1 MTDEQI
7 ILPFTH
13 AADVQGWRAI
23 DDRIMGGCSLSR
35 PEFVE
40 GGGLRFRGVVSL
52 DNGGGFASIRS
63 PEADYPLGDCT
74 GVRLR
79 ARGDGK
85 HYKLGLRTDRFF
97 DGISYQSAF
106 TPPADEWEELDLPF
120 ADFVAT
126 HHGRR
131 LTTVAPL
138 DPARI
143 QSFSLFIAERQAGP
157 FHLEIA
163 WLAGYGSDAS
173 EERGK
178 S

>member
-1 MTDEQI
+1 MPDEQI

-13 AADVQGWRAI
+13 PADVQGWRAI

-35 PEFVE
+35 PEFVD

-63 PEADYPLGDCT
+63 PEADYVLGGFA

-79 ARGDGK
+79 VRGDGQ

-97 DGISYQSAF
+97 DGISYQAAFSA
-106 TPPADEWEELDLPF
+106 PAEAWEEIDLPF
-120 ADFVAT
+120 VAFLPT

-163 WLAGYGSDAS
+163 WLAGYGCEAS

>member
-1 MTDEQI
+1 MTDERI
-7 ILPFTH
+7 ILPFSQPS
-13 AADVQGWRAI
+13 AVQGWRAI

-35 PEFVE
+35 PEFID

-63 PEADYPLGDCT
+63 PEADYTLGGLA

-79 ARGDGK
+79 VYGDGQR
-85 HYKLGLRTDRFF
+85 YKLGLRTDRFF
-97 DGISYQSAF
+97 DGISYQAGF
-106 TPPADEWEELDLPF
+106 TPPADSWEEIDLPF
-120 ADFVAT
+120 GDFVAT

-138 DPARI
+138 DPNRI

-163 WLAGYGSDAS
+163 WIAGYGSDAS
-173 EERGK
+173 EG

>member
-1 MTDEQI
+1 MADERI
-7 ILPFTH
+7 ILPFAH
-13 AADVQGWRAI
+13 PSAVQGWRAI

-35 PEFVE
+35 PEFID

-63 PEADYPLGDCT
+63 PEADYTLGGLA

-79 ARGDGK
+79 VYGDGQR
-85 HYKLGLRTDRFF
+85 YKLGLRTDRFF
-97 DGISYQSAF
+97 DGISYQAGF
-106 TPPADEWEELDLPF
+106 TPPADAWEEIDLPF
-120 ADFVAT
+120 VDFVAT

-138 DPARI
+138 DPNRI

-163 WLAGYGSDAS
+163 WIAGYGSDAS
-173 EERGK
+173 EG

>member
-63 PEADYPLGDCT
+63 PEADYPSATAPECGC
-74 GVRLR
+74 GR
-79 ARGDGK
+79 AVMASITNWTAYRP
-85 HYKLGLRTDRFF
+85 FF
-97 DGISYQSAF
+97 DGISYQAAF

-126 HHGRR
+126 HHAA
-131 LTTVAPL
+131 V
-138 DPARI
+138 
-143 QSFSLFIAERQAGP
+143 
-157 FHLEIA
+157 
-163 WLAGYGSDAS
+163 
-173 EERGK
+173 
-178 S
+178 

>member
-1 MTDEQI
+1 MADERI
-7 ILPFTH
+7 ILPF
-13 AADVQGWRAI
+13 AQPSAVQGWRAI

-35 PEFVE
+35 PEFID

-63 PEADYPLGDCT
+63 PEADYTLGGLA

-79 ARGDGK
+79 VYGDGQR
-85 HYKLGLRTDRFF
+85 YKLGLRTDRFF
-97 DGISYQSAF
+97 DGISYQAGF
-106 TPPADEWEELDLPF
+106 TPPADAWEEIDLPF
-120 ADFVAT
+120 GDFVAT

-138 DPARI
+138 DPNRI

-163 WLAGYGSDAS
+163 WIAGYGSDAS
-173 EERGK
+173 EG